1 VNPHDPDRV
10 ARLQRALARVVAVRD
25 GEIPALLW
33 SFAYFFCLLA
43 GYYVLRPLRDEMGI
57 AGGVRNLQWL
67 FTATFV
73 VMLAAV
79 PLFGAV
85 VARLPRQRFIPLVY
99 HFFVINIALFWLL
112 LTFDVSKVY
121 VARVFFVWISVF
133 NLFTVSVFWSFM
145 ADLYASEQGKRLFGF
160 IAAGGSAGALLGPL
174 LTVGLAA
181 PLGPVNLLIIAALF
195 LELAVYCARRLEGV
209 AALAASAAAESDG
222 IARAGASPA
231 PPAAPA
237 GSLGGSWLDGIVL
250 LLRSPY
256 LGGIALWVALLSLA
270 GTFLYF
276 QQASIVAAASDDP
289 AVRVRIFASID
300 LAIGILTIVV
310 QCFATGRLIT
320 RFGVGAAAAFLPCVF
335 ALGFLALW
343 VSPTLAVVIA
353 FQAVQRTANFAV
365 SNPAREVLFTVVE
378 RAEKYKAKNVIDIV
392 VFRGADAFNGW
403 LFTTLRGAGLDLAA
417 ISASSLPLM
426 LAWAALA
433 IALGRAQERRARRSV
448 AAPAEPLS
456 SKGA

>member
-1 VNPHDPDRV
+1 MIPHDPDRV
-10 ARLQRALARVVAVRD
+10 ARLQRALARVVAVRS

-85 VARLPRQRFIPLVY
+85 VAGLPRQRFIPLVY

-181 PLGPVNLLIIAALF
+181 PLGPVNLLVIAALF
-195 LELAVYCARRLEGV
+195 LELAVYCARRLERV
-209 AALAASAAAESDG
+209 AALAAHAAADAAAA
-222 IARAGASPA
+222 ARPSA
-231 PPAAPA
+231 PLAAPGA
-237 GSLGGSWLDGIVL
+237 PSGSLGGSWLDGIVL

-300 LAIGILTIVV
+300 LSIGILTIIV

-335 ALGFLALW
+335 ALGFLVLW

-353 FQAVQRTANFAV
+353 FQAIQRTANFAV
-365 SNPAREVLFTVVE
+365 SNPAREVFFTVVE

-403 LFTTLRGAGLDLAA
+403 LFATLRAAGLDLAA

-433 IALGRAQERRARRSV
+433 IALGRAQERRARSL
-448 AAPAEPLS
+448 AEPLS

>member
-195 LELAVYCARRLEGV
+195 LELAVYCARRLERV
-209 AALAASAAAESDG
+209 AARTQTGTSAAAPG
-222 IARAGASPA
+222 
-231 PPAAPA
+231 APA